1 MREQT
6 NDVDRALSWATT
18 RYGDASPFH
27 FFTVR
32 ERFGGAQRDDDTI
45 WFTVERE
52 EAFGLSAGS
61 AASPLDEWRTCL
73 IVNSSLG
80 DRAGELRLRSNWDF
94 YTRRTEA
101 THDDVG
107 VVVVTDELAI
117 TALLERDA
125 PRSSVWPGAESVVSW
140 YGIWDGTVL
149 SAVAALTQWRS
160 GYHVIAS
167 VATASAYRGQ
177 GLARRVMRGVVGAAH
192 TRGVSWVGLG
202 VAHTNHVAQRV
213 YRDTGFTERARFSR
227 YGLPEG

>member
-6 NDVDRALSWATT
+6 EDVDRALSWATS

-27 FFTVR
+27 FFAVR
-32 ERFGGAQRDDDTI
+32 EQFGGAQRDGDTM
-45 WFTVERE
+45 WFTVERD
-52 EAFGLSAGS
+52 EAFGLSAGP

-73 IVNSSLG
+73 IVDSTLG
-80 DRAGELRLRSNWDF
+80 DCAGGLQRRSNWDF

-101 THDDVG
+101 MDADAG
-107 VVVVTDELAI
+107 VVVVADALAI

-125 PRSSVWPGAESVVSW
+125 PRSSVWPGAESVISW
-140 YGIWDGTVL
+140 YGIWDGAVL

-167 VATASAYRGQ
+167 VATASDYRGQ
-177 GLARRVMRGVVGAAH
+177 GLARRMMRGVVGAAH
-192 TRGVSWVGLG
+192 ARGVPWVGLG
-202 VAHTNHVAQRV
+202 VAHSNHAAQRV

-227 YGLPEG
+227 YGHPEG

>member
-6 NDVDRALSWATT
+6 DDVDHALSWATT

-32 ERFGGAQRDDDTI
+32 EQFGGAQRDGDTI

-73 IVNSSLG
+73 IVDSSLG

-101 THDDVG
+101 THDDVD
-107 VVVVTDELAI
+107 VVEVTDELAI

-125 PRSSVWPGAESVVSW
+125 PRSSVWPGAESVDSW
-140 YGIWDGTVL
+140 YGIWDGTIL
-149 SAVAALTQWRS
+149 SAVAALTRWRS

-167 VATASAYRGQ
+167 VATASSYRGH
-177 GLARRVMRGVVGAAH
+177 GLARRIMRGVVGAAH
-192 TRGVSWVGLG
+192 ARGVPWVGLG
-202 VAHTNHVAQRV
+202 VAHSNHVAQRV